1 MAATT
6 LRGAALVRL
15 QYSGRRVYAALA
27 GIAALLGAGCGAA
40 MRHLPELAT
49 AETPQVEGFDDHGWA
64 LTLLENVSQ
73 GCVNYDHLRAHPEPL
88 LAFLAQI
95 ERIGPRTHPEAFATR
110 ASVLTYYVNAYN
122 ACALRAVLDAGV
134 PESMYE
140 LGRASPELRFSFV
153 VEGRRVTLADL
164 RRAAR
169 EAAGTDARIEFCL
182 CEPAIGAAPLPS
194 TPLRP
199 DGLDAQ
205 LDAIARTALAR
216 DAVLRFDH
224 ARERILVAL
233 FVHHRREALIDGYR
247 RRMGTSHGTLVNV
260 LNLLTDEAVR
270 ARLASAVGYE
280 IVPMPFDRRLNACVP
295 EPAPSPAV
303 DRN

>member
-1 MAATT
+1 
-6 LRGAALVRL
+6 
-15 QYSGRRVYAALA
+15 
-27 GIAALLGAGCGAA
+27 
-40 MRHLPELAT
+40 MRHLPALAT
-49 AETPQVEGFDDHGWA
+49 AEAPRADGFDDHGWA

-88 LAFLAQI
+88 IEFLARI
-95 ERIGPRTHPEAFATR
+95 ERVGPRTRPEAFPTR
-110 ASVLTYYVNAYN
+110 ASVLAYYVNAYN
-122 ACALRAVLDAGV
+122 ACALRAVLDAGA

-153 VEGRRVTLADL
+153 VDERRVTLADL

-169 EAAGTDARIEFCL
+169 EAAGADARIEFCL

-205 LDAIARTALAR
+205 LDAIARAALAR
-216 DAVLRFDH
+216 DGVLRFDH

-233 FVHHRREALIDGYR
+233 FLHHRREALTDGYR
-247 RRMGTSHGTLVNV
+247 RRMNTPHGTLVNA
-260 LNLLTDEAVR
+260 LNLLADEAVR
-270 ARLASAVGYE
+270 ARLTSAVGYE
-280 IVPMPFDRRLNACVP
+280 IVPMPFDRRLNACAS
-295 EPAPSPAV
+295 EPAASPAL